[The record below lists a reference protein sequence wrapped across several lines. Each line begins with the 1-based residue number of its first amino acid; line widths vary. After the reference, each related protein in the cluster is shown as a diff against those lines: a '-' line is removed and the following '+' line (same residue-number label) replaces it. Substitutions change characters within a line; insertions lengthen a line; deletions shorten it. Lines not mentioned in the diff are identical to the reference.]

1 MDLKVSVREIVESA
15 MLIALAVILDL
26 DGLKIPVGAT
36 GGSISFTI
44 IPLIVL
50 ALRLNFIKS
59 FIFAGVCYGL
69 IACLKDGYGMQTY
82 LFEYFFAY
90 GSVSIASL
98 FKEQI
103 LDETKPFKGILF
115 IVLSITIHTIIRF
128 VFATLS
134 SMINWDYGLIP
145 ALIYNAVYVPLTGL
159 VTLGAVLLLYK
170 PILIVNKKFPTKSIW
185 LML

>member
-1 MDLKVSVREIVESA
+1 MDLKISVREIVESA

-26 DGLKIPVGAT
+26 DGLKIPIGAT

-44 IPLIVL
+44 IPLVVL

-69 IACLKDGYGMQTY
+69 IACLKDGYGMHTY

-90 GSVSIASL
+90 GSVSVVSL

-103 LDETKPFKGILF
+103 MDETKPFKGILL
-115 IVLSITIHTIIRF
+115 IILSITIHTAIRF
-128 VFATLS
+128 IFASLS
-134 SMINWDYGLIP
+134 SMVNWDLEFVP
-145 ALIYNAVYVPLTGL
+145 ALVYNSVYVPLTGL
-159 VTLGAVLLLYK
+159 VTLGVILLLYK
-170 PILIVNKKFPTKSIW
+170 PILIVNKKFA
-185 LML
+185 LR